1 MSDIQIVS
9 FVAASL
15 LIIIVP
21 GVDFAL
27 VTRQTVRYGRR
38 AGFVVLAGLF
48 AAALVH
54 ASLATAGLSAL
65 LVSSPTLYTV
75 LRVAGALYLLYLGG
89 TILWATRPRRAA
101 PAAQPVPVG
110 AGGPG
115 PEADTGPAAAP
126 VREAAAADE
135 PHVARRSFVMGVTSQ
150 LLNVKVVVFYVSFV
164 PQFVKAGDGAA
175 ARTAVLAATFI
186 GLAVLWWACYILL
199 IDRLQP
205 WLTRP
210 SVLLVIERLTGLILI
225 VLAVRIALSH

>member
-1 MSDIQIVS
+1 MSDIQIIS

-38 AGFVVLAGLF
+38 AGFVVLAGLVV
-48 AAALVH
+48 AALVH
-54 ASLATAGLSAL
+54 ASFATAGLSAL

-89 TILWATRPRRAA
+89 TILWATRPRRAV

-110 AGGPG
+110 AGAPG
-115 PEADTGPAAAP
+115 PDTDTGPAPVPDAP
-126 VREAAAADE
+126 AADE
-135 PHVARRSFVMGVTSQ
+135 PHVARRSFVMGITSQ

-164 PQFVKAGDGAA
+164 PQFVTPGDGAA

-186 GLAVLWWACYILL
+186 GLAVLWWACYIML

-210 SVLLVIERLTGLILI
+210 SVLVVIERLTGLILI
-225 VLAVRIALSH
+225 VLAI

>member
-65 LVSSPTLYTV
+65 LVSSPALYTV

-89 TILWATRPRRAA
+89 TILWATRPRRSA
-101 PAAQPVPVG
+101 PVAQPVPVG
-110 AGGPG
+110 AGGAG
-115 PEADTGPAAAP
+115 AGTDVSAP
-126 VREAAAADE
+126 VRDTPVADE

-164 PQFVKAGDGAA
+164 PQFVKPGDGAA

>member
-1 MSDIQIVS
+1 MSDIQIIS

-48 AAALVH
+48 VAALVH
-54 ASLATAGLSAL
+54 ASFATAGLSAL

-89 TILWATRPRRAA
+89 TILWATRPRRAV

-110 AGGPG
+110 AGGAG
-115 PEADTGPAAAP
+115 PDTDTDTRPAP
-126 VREAAAADE
+126 VPDTPAADE

-164 PQFVKAGDGAA
+164 PQFVKPGDGAA

-186 GLAVLWWACYILL
+186 GLAVLWWACYIML

-225 VLAVRIALSH
+225 VLAIRIALSR

>member
-1 MSDIQIVS
+1 MSDIQIIS

-38 AGFVVLAGLF
+38 AGFVVLAGLVV
-48 AAALVH
+48 AALVH
-54 ASLATAGLSAL
+54 ASFATAGLSAL

-89 TILWATRPRRAA
+89 TILWATRPRRAV

-110 AGGPG
+110 AGAPG
-115 PEADTGPAAAP
+115 PDTDTGPAPVPDAP
-126 VREAAAADE
+126 AADE
-135 PHVARRSFVMGVTSQ
+135 PHVVRRSFVMGITSQ

-164 PQFVKAGDGAA
+164 PQFVTPGDGAA

-186 GLAVLWWACYILL
+186 GLAVLWWACYIML

-210 SVLLVIERLTGLILI
+210 SVLVVIERLTGLILI
-225 VLAVRIALSH
+225 VLAIRIALSR

>member
-1 MSDIQIVS
+1 MSDIQIIS

-48 AAALVH
+48 VAALVH
-54 ASLATAGLSAL
+54 ASFATAGLSAL

-89 TILWATRPRRAA
+89 TILWATRPRRTA

-110 AGGPG
+110 AGGAG
-115 PEADTGPAAAP
+115 PDPDTGPAP
-126 VREAAAADE
+126 V
-135 PHVARRSFVMGVTSQ
+135 
-150 LLNVKVVVFYVSFV
+150 
-164 PQFVKAGDGAA
+164 
-175 ARTAVLAATFI
+175 
-186 GLAVLWWACYILL
+186 
-199 IDRLQP
+199 
-205 WLTRP
+205 
-210 SVLLVIERLTGLILI
+210 
-225 VLAVRIALSH
+225 

>member
-1 MSDIQIVS
+1 MSDIQIIS

-48 AAALVH
+48 VAALVH
-54 ASLATAGLSAL
+54 ASFATAGLSAL

-89 TILWATRPRRAA
+89 TILWATRPRRTA

-110 AGGPG
+110 AGGAG
-115 PEADTGPAAAP
+115 PDPDTGPAPVPEAP
-126 VREAAAADE
+126 AADE

-164 PQFVKAGDGAA
+164 PQFVTPGDGAA

-186 GLAVLWWACYILL
+186 GLAVLWWACYIML

-225 VLAVRIALSH
+225 VLAIRIALSR

>member
-1 MSDIQIVS
+1 MSDIQIIS

-38 AGFVVLAGLF
+38 AGFVVLAGLVV
-48 AAALVH
+48 AALVH
-54 ASLATAGLSAL
+54 ASFATAGLSAL

-89 TILWATRPRRAA
+89 TILWATRPRRAV

-110 AGGPG
+110 AGAPG
-115 PEADTGPAAAP
+115 PDTDTGPAPVPDAP
-126 VREAAAADE
+126 AADE

-164 PQFVKAGDGAA
+164 PQFVTPGDGAA

-225 VLAVRIALSH
+225 VLAVRIALSR

>member
-1 MSDIQIVS
+1 MSDIQIIS

-48 AAALVH
+48 VAALVH
-54 ASLATAGLSAL
+54 ASFATAGLSAL

-89 TILWATRPRRAA
+89 TILWATRPRRTA

-110 AGGPG
+110 AGGAG
-115 PEADTGPAAAP
+115 PDPDTGPAPVPEAP
-126 VREAAAADE
+126 AADE
-135 PHVARRSFVMGVTSQ
+135 PHVARRSFLMGVTSQ

-164 PQFVKAGDGAA
+164 PQFVRPGDGAA

-186 GLAVLWWACYILL
+186 GLAVLWWACYIML

-225 VLAVRIALSH
+225 VLAIRIALSR

>member
-1 MSDIQIVS
+1 MSDIQIIS

-48 AAALVH
+48 VAALVH
-54 ASLATAGLSAL
+54 ASFATAGLSAL

-89 TILWATRPRRAA
+89 TILWATRPRRTA

-110 AGGPG
+110 AGGAG
-115 PEADTGPAAAP
+115 PDPETGPAPVPEAP
-126 VREAAAADE
+126 AADE

-164 PQFVKAGDGAA
+164 PQFVRPGDGAA

-186 GLAVLWWACYILL
+186 GLAVLWWACYIML

-225 VLAVRIALSH
+225 VLAIRIALSR

>member
-65 LVSSPTLYTV
+65 LVSSPALYTV

-89 TILWATRPRRAA
+89 TILWATRPRRSA
-101 PAAQPVPVG
+101 PVAQPVPVG
-110 AGGPG
+110 AGGAG
-115 PEADTGPAAAP
+115 AGTEAAAP
-126 VREAAAADE
+126 VRDVPAADQ
-135 PHVARRSFVMGVTSQ
+135 PHVARR
-150 LLNVKVVVFYVSFV
+150 
-164 PQFVKAGDGAA
+164 
-175 ARTAVLAATFI
+175 
-186 GLAVLWWACYILL
+186 
-199 IDRLQP
+199 
-205 WLTRP
+205 
-210 SVLLVIERLTGLILI
+210 
-225 VLAVRIALSH
+225 

>member
-1 MSDIQIVS
+1 MSDIQIIS

-38 AGFVVLAGLF
+38 AGFVVLAGLVV
-48 AAALVH
+48 AALVH
-54 ASLATAGLSAL
+54 ASFATAGLSAL

-89 TILWATRPRRAA
+89 TILWATRPRRAV

-110 AGGPG
+110 AGAPG
-115 PEADTGPAAAP
+115 PDTDTGPAPGPDAP
-126 VREAAAADE
+126 AADE
-135 PHVARRSFVMGVTSQ
+135 PHVARRSFVMGITSQ

-164 PQFVKAGDGAA
+164 PQFVTPGDGAA

-186 GLAVLWWACYILL
+186 GLAVLWWACYIML

-210 SVLLVIERLTGLILI
+210 SVLVVIERLTGLILI
-225 VLAVRIALSH
+225 VLAIRIALSR

>member
-1 MSDIQIVS
+1 MSDIQIIS

-48 AAALVH
+48 VAALVH
-54 ASLATAGLSAL
+54 ASFATAGLSAL

-89 TILWATRPRRAA
+89 TILWATRPRRTA

-110 AGGPG
+110 AGGAG
-115 PEADTGPAAAP
+115 PDPDTGPAPVPEAP
-126 VREAAAADE
+126 AADE

-164 PQFVKAGDGAA
+164 PQFVRPGDGAA

-186 GLAVLWWACYILL
+186 GLAVLWWACYIML

-225 VLAVRIALSH
+225 VLAIRIALSR

>member
-1 MSDIQIVS
+1 MSDIQIIS

-38 AGFVVLAGLF
+38 AGFVVLAGLVV
-48 AAALVH
+48 AALVH
-54 ASLATAGLSAL
+54 ASFATAGLSAL

-89 TILWATRPRRAA
+89 TILWATRPRRAV

-110 AGGPG
+110 AGAPGPG
-115 PEADTGPAAAP
+115 PDTGPAPVPDAP
-126 VREAAAADE
+126 AADE

-164 PQFVKAGDGAA
+164 PQFVTPGDGAA

-186 GLAVLWWACYILL
+186 GLAVLWWACYIML

-210 SVLLVIERLTGLILI
+210 SVLVVIERLTGLILI
-225 VLAVRIALSH
+225 VLAIRIALSR

>member
-65 LVSSPTLYTV
+65 LVSSPALYTV

-89 TILWATRPRRAA
+89 TILWATRPRRTA
-101 PAAQPVPVG
+101 PVAQPVPVG
-110 AGGPG
+110 AGGAG
-115 PEADTGPAAAP
+115 AGTDVSAP
-126 VREAAAADE
+126 VRDTPVADE

-164 PQFVKAGDGAA
+164 PQFVKPGDGAA

>member
-1 MSDIQIVS
+1 MSDIQIIS

-38 AGFVVLAGLF
+38 AGFVVLAGLVV
-48 AAALVH
+48 AALVH
-54 ASLATAGLSAL
+54 ASFATAGLSAL

-89 TILWATRPRRAA
+89 TILWATRPRRAV

-110 AGGPG
+110 AGAPG
-115 PEADTGPAAAP
+115 PDTDTGPAPVPDAP
-126 VREAAAADE
+126 AADE
-135 PHVARRSFVMGVTSQ
+135 PHVARRSFVMGITSQ

-164 PQFVKAGDGAA
+164 PQFVTPGDGAA

-186 GLAVLWWACYILL
+186 GLAVLWWACYIML

-210 SVLLVIERLTGLILI
+210 SVLVVIERLTGLILI
-225 VLAVRIALSH
+225 VLAIRIALSR

>member
-1 MSDIQIVS
+1 MSDIQIIS

-48 AAALVH
+48 VAALVH
-54 ASLATAGLSAL
+54 ASFATAGLSAL

-89 TILWATRPRRAA
+89 TILWVTRPRRTA

-110 AGGPG
+110 AGGAG
-115 PEADTGPAAAP
+115 PDPDTGPAPVPEAP
-126 VREAAAADE
+126 AADE

-164 PQFVKAGDGAA
+164 PQFVRPGDGAA

-186 GLAVLWWACYILL
+186 GLAVLWWACYIML

-225 VLAVRIALSH
+225 VLAIRIALSR

>member
-1 MSDIQIVS
+1 MSDIQIIS

-48 AAALVH
+48 VAALVH
-54 ASLATAGLSAL
+54 ASFATAGLSAL

-89 TILWATRPRRAA
+89 TILWATRPRRAV

-110 AGGPG
+110 AGGAG
-115 PEADTGPAAAP
+115 PDTDTDTRPAP
-126 VREAAAADE
+126 VPDTPAADE
-135 PHVARRSFVMGVTSQ
+135 PHVARRSFVMGITSQ

-164 PQFVKAGDGAA
+164 PQFVKPGDGAA

-186 GLAVLWWACYILL
+186 GLAVLWWACYIML

-225 VLAVRIALSH
+225 VLAIRIALSR

>member
-9 FVAASL
+9 FVAASI
-15 LIIIVP
+15 LIIVVP

-48 AAALVH
+48 VAALVH
-54 ASLATAGLSAL
+54 ATLATAGLSAL
-65 LVSSPTLYTV
+65 LVSSPRLYTV
-75 LRVAGALYLLYLGG
+75 LRIAGALYLVYLGG
-89 TILWATRPRRAA
+89 SILWATRPRRPA

-110 AGGPG
+110 AGGGGDTPSAPPVPPAPG
-115 PEADTGPAAAP
+115 P
-126 VREAAAADE
+126 AADE
-135 PHVARRSFVMGVTSQ
+135 PHVARRSFVMGITSQ
-150 LLNVKVVVFYVSFV
+150 LLNVKVVIFYVSFV
-164 PQFVKAGDGAA
+164 PQFVKPGDGAA

-199 IDRLQP
+199 IDRLHA

-210 SVLLVIERLTGLILI
+210 AVLLVIERLTGVILI
-225 VLAVRIALSH
+225 VLAVRIALSR

>member
-65 LVSSPTLYTV
+65 LVSSPALYTV

-101 PAAQPVPVG
+101 AVAQPVPVG
-110 AGGPG
+110 AGGAG
-115 PEADTGPAAAP
+115 AGTDAAP
-126 VREAAAADE
+126 VRDTPAADE

-164 PQFVKAGDGAA
+164 PQFVKPGDGAA

>member
-1 MSDIQIVS
+1 MSDIQIIS

-38 AGFVVLAGLF
+38 AGFVVLAGLVV
-48 AAALVH
+48 AALVH
-54 ASLATAGLSAL
+54 ASFATAGLSAL

-89 TILWATRPRRAA
+89 TILWATRPRRAV

-110 AGGPG
+110 AGAPGPG
-115 PEADTGPAAAP
+115 PDTGPAPVPDAP
-126 VREAAAADE
+126 AADE
-135 PHVARRSFVMGVTSQ
+135 PHVARRSFVMGITSQ

-164 PQFVKAGDGAA
+164 PQFVTPGDGAA

-186 GLAVLWWACYILL
+186 GLAVLWWACYIML

-210 SVLLVIERLTGLILI
+210 SVLVVIERLTGLILI
-225 VLAVRIALSH
+225 VLAIRIALSR

>member
-1 MSDIQIVS
+1 M
-9 FVAASL
+9 

-65 LVSSPTLYTV
+65 LVSSPALYTV

-89 TILWATRPRRAA
+89 TILWATRPRRSA
-101 PAAQPVPVG
+101 PVAQPAPVG
-110 AGGPG
+110 AGGAG
-115 PEADTGPAAAP
+115 TGAAAP
-126 VREAAAADE
+126 VQDVPADDE

-164 PQFVKAGDGAA
+164 PQFVKPGDGAA

>member
-1 MSDIQIVS
+1 MSDIQIIS

-48 AAALVH
+48 VAALVH
-54 ASLATAGLSAL
+54 ASFATAGLSAL

-89 TILWATRPRRAA
+89 TILWATRPRRTV

-110 AGGPG
+110 AGGAG
-115 PEADTGPAAAP
+115 PDTDTGPAP
-126 VREAAAADE
+126 VPDTPAADE

-164 PQFVKAGDGAA
+164 PQFVKPGDGAA

-186 GLAVLWWACYILL
+186 GLAVLWWACYIML

-225 VLAVRIALSH
+225 VLAIRIALSR

>member
-65 LVSSPTLYTV
+65 LVSSPALYTV

-89 TILWATRPRRAA
+89 TILCATRPRRTA
-101 PAAQPVPVG
+101 PVAQPVPVG
-110 AGGPG
+110 AGGAG
-115 PEADTGPAAAP
+115 AGTDAAAP
-126 VREAAAADE
+126 VRDTPAADE

-164 PQFVKAGDGAA
+164 PQFVKPGDGAA

-205 WLTRP
+205 WLARP

>member
-1 MSDIQIVS
+1 MSDIQIIS

-48 AAALVH
+48 VAALVH
-54 ASLATAGLSAL
+54 ASFATAGLSAL

-89 TILWATRPRRAA
+89 TILWATRPRRTA

-110 AGGPG
+110 AGGAG
-115 PEADTGPAAAP
+115 PDPDTGPASVPEAP
-126 VREAAAADE
+126 AADE

-164 PQFVKAGDGAA
+164 PQFVTPGDGAA

-186 GLAVLWWACYILL
+186 GLAVLWWACYIML

-225 VLAVRIALSH
+225 VLAIRIALSR

>member
-101 PAAQPVPVG
+101 APAAQPVTVG

-115 PEADTGPAAAP
+115 PDVDTGPVP
-126 VREAAAADE
+126 RRRRW
-135 PHVARRSFVMGVTSQ
+135 PPTSRTWPGARSS
-150 LLNVKVVVFYVSFV
+150 
-164 PQFVKAGDGAA
+164 
-175 ARTAVLAATFI
+175 
-186 GLAVLWWACYILL
+186 WASPASC
-199 IDRLQP
+199 
-205 WLTRP
+205 
-210 SVLLVIERLTGLILI
+210 
-225 VLAVRIALSH
+225 

>member
-1 MSDIQIVS
+1 MSDIQIIS

-48 AAALVH
+48 VAALVH
-54 ASLATAGLSAL
+54 ASFATAGLSAL

-89 TILWATRPRRAA
+89 TILWATRPRRTV
-101 PAAQPVPVG
+101 PAAQPVTVG
-110 AGGPG
+110 AGGAG
-115 PEADTGPAAAP
+115 PDTDTGPAP
-126 VREAAAADE
+126 VPDTPAADE

-164 PQFVKAGDGAA
+164 PQFVKPGDGAA

-186 GLAVLWWACYILL
+186 GLAVLWWACYIML

-225 VLAVRIALSH
+225 VLAIRIALSR